1 MGCVHSCGVAIEES
15 GEERDNSN
23 NGKRQDKKRERVKPT
38 IEKESS
44 KEKSF
49 EKGKEK
55 SWYLDQKEIESSS
68 LKRNKLR
75 DVKHANISKD
85 TNSKAMFFFFF
96 YNFWIDAIKQ

>member
-23 NGKRQDKKRERVKPT
+23 NGKRQDKKRVTPT

-44 KEKSF
+44 KDKSF

-55 SWYLDQKEIESSS
+55 SWYLDQKEVESSS
-68 LKRNKLR
+68 LKRTKLK
-75 DVKHANISKD
+75 DVKQANISKD
-85 TNSKAMFFFFF
+85 TNSKASLFFFFI